1 VSVAASSATP
11 GAPVDHDAGRD
22 LPASIPAHRVGAVAR
37 VFAPFAAVVAA
48 CALSPALPHHPTP
61 NVRWW
66 GLAVMVLAAL
76 FAVIVLG
83 VARRSPRLVLAAP
96 LLLIPAVQ
104 LLRAADGNGYSGF
117 NSMLMLPILWF
128 ALYGSR
134 RLVLAAVALSAA
146 TLLLPL
152 VLVGAPQY
160 PATSARGVALLLF
173 VMTCAGLILHRLVDT
188 ARAATARSAA
198 DSERFQAVFEHA
210 PVGMGL
216 TAGEFSPATRFNSVN
231 RSLCALL
238 GRTPDAL
245 TAIPV
250 LDLIEPG
257 DLDELSGALT
267 GDRPAE
273 IRFRH
278 RAGHPVWATVTCAAV
293 HADATHEPQQVVWQV
308 EDISAHRAADVSILD
323 LLDTERRAARALRV
337 AEREHRQLL
346 ASISHDL
353 RTPITAA
360 LGYAELLADGEY
372 GPLTTA
378 QQRTTD
384 VITRSLGNLSRI
396 INELVVIGP
405 ELAKGDTQVMTELQ
419 VPDLVEEALQLV
431 AIQASLRNQHIRYD
445 QGDDPLVV
453 SGDAV
458 RLNRVLVNLL
468 GNAVKFTPIGG
479 TITVTT
485 GRDGTYA
492 AIAVADSGPGIAEP
506 DQNRIFERF
515 YRAPRETNDP
525 ITRGSGLGLAIVKAI
540 TAQHS
545 GTITVDSTPERG
557 ATFIVRLP
565 LVTKQAAPAAP
576 PSGLPTVLVT
586 KGHER

>member
-1 VSVAASSATP
+1 MSAAAAS
-11 GAPVDHDAGRD
+11 APVGTRADDTARD
-22 LPASIPAHRVGAVAR
+22 LPALIRTHRVGAVVRA
-37 VFAPFAAVVAA
+37 FAPFAAVVLA
-48 CALSPALPHHPTP
+48 CAASPVYPHHPAP
-61 NVRWW
+61 NDRWW
-66 GLAVMVLAAL
+66 GLAAMVLLLMFGLAAL
-76 FAVIVLG
+76 G
-83 VARRSPRLVLAAP
+83 MARRSPRMVLVAP
-96 LLLIPAVQ
+96 LLLVPAVP
-104 LLRAADGNGYSGF
+104 LLRAADGNAYSGF
-117 NSMLMLPILWF
+117 NAMLLLPILWY

-134 RLVLAAVALSAA
+134 RLFATAIAGSAA
-146 TLLLPL
+146 ALLLPL
-152 VLVGAPQY
+152 LIVGAPQY
-160 PATSARGVALLLF
+160 PASTARGVAVLLF
-173 VMTCAGLILHRLVDT
+173 VMTSTGLIVRRLVGAT
-188 ARAATARSAA
+188 RTATARSAA
-198 DSERFQAVFEHA
+198 DSERFEAVFEHA

-216 TAGEFSPATRFNSVN
+216 TAGEFSPATRFHSVN

-238 GRTPDAL
+238 GRTPEAL
-245 TAIPV
+245 VAVPV
-250 LDLIEPG
+250 ADLVHPG
-257 DLDELSGALT
+257 DVDELFTALS

-273 IRFRH
+273 VRFCH
-278 RAGHPVWATVTCAAV
+278 RAGHPVWATVTCAPL
-293 HADATHEPQQVVWQV
+293 HADAAGEPQQIVWQV

-405 ELAKGDTQVMTELQ
+405 EMAKDDTQAMTELQ
-419 VPDLVEEALQLV
+419 VSDLVDDALQLV
-431 AIQASLRNQHIRYD
+431 AIQASLRNQNIRYD
-445 QGDDPLVV
+445 KGDEPLVV
-453 SGDAV
+453 NGDAV

-479 TITVTT
+479 TITITT
-485 GRDGTYA
+485 GRDGTFA
-492 AIAVADSGPGIAEP
+492 AIAVADSGPGIAAA
-506 DQNRIFERF
+506 DQDRIFERF

-540 TAQHS
+540 TAQHR
-545 GTITVDSTPERG
+545 GTITVDSTPGRG
-557 ATFIVRLP
+557 TTFIVRLP
-565 LVTKQAAPAAP
+565 LVAAP
-576 PSGLPTVLVT
+576 PATIDPSVRSLTGLRPS
-586 KGHER
+586 